1 MSRHSTAP
9 PLGSRRPSSLRGKHP
24 RVVDDHKVTRKE
36 QIRQRRNECVA
47 EVIAGAIEQ
56 QQAGAAALWSRILGD
71 ELRRKIEI
79 ELADIHPALPK
90 SRRPDNSTSW
100 T

>member
-1 MSRHSTAP
+1 MLLTTTRSPGRSRS
-9 PLGSRRPSSLRGKHP
+9 GSAATN
-24 RVVDDHKVTRKE
+24 VW
-36 QIRQRRNECVA
+36 RQ
-47 EVIAGAIEQ
+47 VIARAIEQ
-56 QQAGAAALWSRILGD
+56 QQACAAALWSRILGD

-79 ELADIHPALPK
+79 ELANIHPALPK